1 MNCQECKN
9 IILSFEYDNLT
20 DDLKSQFNSHINGCS
35 KCRDEL
41 DNIKY
46 MIEIIDAKTK
56 PEKIHEFSDQI
67 DQMFFK
73 SKKSR
78 SYLFSPHKW
87 KLTSIAAVLII
98 FSLFFSLI
106 ITRNIFFKVN
116 TFDKDNVNLI
126 LYELTHENPVNPPL
140 YQENL
145 VLESDLYSA
154 ESLYY
159 ENLDI
164 YFLLTTLTDEEL
176 EEFNNIL
183 EENYKD
189 ILSMEGI

>member
-9 IILSFEYDNLT
+9 IIFSYEYEKLT
-20 DDLKSQFNSHINGCS
+20 DDLRSQFYAHISSCS

-41 DNIKY
+41 DNMKY

-56 PEKIHEFSDQI
+56 PDKIPELPDNFL
-67 DQMFFK
+67 K
-73 SKKSR
+73 SQKNR
-78 SYLFSPHKW
+78 SHIFSPHRW
-87 KLTSIAAVLII
+87 KITSIAAVLII
-98 FSLFFSLI
+98 FFLFFSLI
-106 ITRNIFFKVN
+106 ITKKYFFKENTQDKNDVN
-116 TFDKDNVNLI
+116 MI
-126 LYELTHENPVNPPL
+126 LYELTHESSIDIPQ